1 MKTLKL
7 LNKKNL
13 LISLIFFNLLTSEI
27 YSAEPVDIWNLNT
40 KIVTEKIQEETVKE
54 KSKKN
59 SIYEMQNQKIKKL
72 KVDQDENLISK
83 KLKIVGL
90 YDPADNNL
98 SIDMWSNSNG
108 EKILDIYNKIQK
120 IELSNDAKEILNILL
135 LTNTYYPKRHISVE
149 EFLRLKSDWLIKNND
164 FELIE
169 EYIIKN
175 QTIDENLEL
184 IRFLV
189 DRYLSKSDLKK
200 SCKIFSNI
208 LENINDDYLS
218 KFNIYCLI
226 NDNKREEAQLL
237 FDLKKELGFEDIF
250 FEKKFN
256 HLMGYQIEKDEQ
268 ISEKSILEFH
278 LSHLTS
284 SDFKFEPNKSTSKFI
299 WSYLSTS
306 NLLVDIKNIDLEN
319 REKISIIEKAT
330 HDGNYTENELFNL
343 YKRFQFNI
351 NQLLTIKQSSKL
363 LPNLDARALIY
374 QGILITTE
382 TSKKIELIKILK
394 DSFTKDGIEN
404 AYKDE
409 LIKNLKVVNI
419 DDVPSNYTSF
429 YYKFINDKKQ
439 NLTRIKINNK
449 IIHQSKLINY
459 FKPDASKKNIQK
471 DVNDLLRKIKKDKKY
486 FISTKDIILLESLKS
501 DGILFS
507 KKYENLYKVEDSNM
521 PADIQI
527 LIDNNEMGLV
537 LLRLVEVIGQDQLT
551 NIEPQS
557 LYFIISALNQ
567 LNIDSLRNKIL
578 LKVLPLKV

>member
-27 YSAEPVDIWNLNT
+27 YSAEPVDIWNLDT

-59 SIYEMQNQKIKKL
+59 SIYEMQNQKNKKL
-72 KVDQDENLISK
+72 KIDQDENLISK

-306 NLLVDIKNIDLEN
+306 NLLVDIENIDLEN

-409 LIKNLKVVNI
+409 LIKNLKEVNT

-459 FKPDASKKNIQK
+459 FKPGASKKNIQK

-537 LLRLVEVIGQDQLT
+537 LLRLVEVIGQDQLK
-551 NIEPQS
+551 NIESQS